1 VNFLKINYEEPTSP
15 LLRPPYAIDN
25 ASEIVETIQNSPS
38 NHKTLKHYFNQM
50 HLIYH
55 NKLNVVDH

>member
-1 VNFLKINYEEPTSP
+1 MRSP
-15 LLRPPYAIDN
+15 IVRPPYAIDN
-25 ASEIVETIQNSPS
+25 ASGIAETIQNSPS